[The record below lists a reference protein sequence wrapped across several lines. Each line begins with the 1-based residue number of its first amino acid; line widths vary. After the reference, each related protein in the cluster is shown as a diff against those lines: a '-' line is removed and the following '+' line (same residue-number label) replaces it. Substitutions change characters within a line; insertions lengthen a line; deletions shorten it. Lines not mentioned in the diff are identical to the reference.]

1 MGINFYL
8 SYQWLYWTRPSGP
21 PSSLPTGIERMSIKT
36 AGGNI
41 ELLCA
46 KATKPTSKTP
56 VVFAHG
62 GMGCAWVWIPYM
74 QYLQERGIASYA
86 VSTRGHGE
94 SWHPSFLRMSY
105 ATTKRMLGDDLL
117 AGIKAVE
124 RMEGSEVVLVGH
136 SSGGGLSQ
144 FIVNEG
150 DVKVKALGL
159 LDAVPGTGSYQVY
172 YNWWR
177 LDPWFSIRMIF
188 HGWHSNS
195 PLSHP
200 YLTRQAF
207 FSSGYPDVDLH
218 DFQRH
223 LSRYESFLWPMG
235 MLLPFIDAK
244 KVVSNI
250 TGWGKGERIFIM
262 AGTGDRLMT
271 SDVQEKSAMT
281 YREALGCAGAART
294 GPLQIAY
301 WLEFGHE
308 CPIQIKRW
316 LMGETDIPRELFDL
330 LCRAG
335 CTPPTTDLSDN
346 NAKKEFHGWFINNI
360 MARFPTPSWPVWLV
374 DIGGIRRHALIRHA
388 WDEYGRGFKTLTWPD
403 ISFGVTHPIWEMTE
417 WRQMDTEPGRDFLW
431 ARDRL
436 ALMEAYGLEIDQ
448 GHG

>member
-21 PSSLPTGIERMSIKT
+21 PSSLPTGIERMFIKT

-177 LDPWFSIRMIF
+177 LDPW
-188 HGWHSNS
+188 
-195 PLSHP
+195 
-200 YLTRQAF
+200 
-207 FSSGYPDVDLH
+207 
-218 DFQRH
+218 
-223 LSRYESFLWPMG
+223 
-235 MLLPFIDAK
+235 
-244 KVVSNI
+244 
-250 TGWGKGERIFIM
+250 
-262 AGTGDRLMT
+262 
-271 SDVQEKSAMT
+271 
-281 YREALGCAGAART
+281 
-294 GPLQIAY
+294 
-301 WLEFGHE
+301 
-308 CPIQIKRW
+308 
-316 LMGETDIPRELFDL
+316 
-330 LCRAG
+330 
-335 CTPPTTDLSDN
+335 
-346 NAKKEFHGWFINNI
+346 
-360 MARFPTPSWPVWLV
+360 
-374 DIGGIRRHALIRHA
+374 
-388 WDEYGRGFKTLTWPD
+388 
-403 ISFGVTHPIWEMTE
+403 
-417 WRQMDTEPGRDFLW
+417 
-431 ARDRL
+431 
-436 ALMEAYGLEIDQ
+436 
-448 GHG
+448 